1 MAPQRLLPVEQ
12 RRELKQRIDN
22 YISGFN
28 FGLIQTEVLK
38 YIRELFPTYNFTS
51 AAGPKI
57 DIGSHCYSFHSQT
70 PAWSV
75 YAMALLQAGQGGS
88 GNNVSRFQHERGSYA
103 KRNLLSARLTNKTEV
118 LAANKIAA
126 LSRVFFEIDDVF
138 ETMKREKD
146 VALGCGY
153 AILWLLYEQ
162 KEPLSMPDIME
173 RLQYPNT
180 KTVERNVFM
189 DSKIHPLREQG
200 FLAEHNEFM
209 ELTEPVRIA
218 LSLMEQGRADIRN
231 LLGRVKWFYPTR
243 KREYEKP
250 AEPTVLTEP
259 PKYLPPTSGVERRQV
274 SYPF

>member
-1 MAPQRLLPVEQ
+1 MET
-12 RRELKQRIDN
+12 I
-22 YISGFN
+22 
-28 FGLIQTEVLK
+28 
-38 YIRELFPTYNFTS
+38 

-200 FLAEHNEFM
+200 FLAEHNEFI
-209 ELTEPVRIA
+209 ELTKTLKIFPSFI
-218 LSLMEQGRADIRN
+218 
-231 LLGRVKWFYPTR
+231 
-243 KREYEKP
+243 
-250 AEPTVLTEP
+250 
-259 PKYLPPTSGVERRQV
+259 
-274 SYPF
+274 

>member
-173 RLQYPNT
+173 
-180 KTVERNVFM
+180 
-189 DSKIHPLREQG
+189 
-200 FLAEHNEFM
+200 
-209 ELTEPVRIA
+209 
-218 LSLMEQGRADIRN
+218 
-231 LLGRVKWFYPTR
+231 
-243 KREYEKP
+243 
-250 AEPTVLTEP
+250 
-259 PKYLPPTSGVERRQV
+259 
-274 SYPF
+274 